1 MPRLTD
7 ENLEEFKTTGAY
19 GFSGAKIDDL
29 GATEY
34 TLVGLTVDNSG
45 SVSSFARD
53 IEACIKKIVQSCMQS
68 PRADNL
74 MIRTTTFGDTVEE
87 NHGFKLL
94 STINSDDYD
103 NMLDCRSLTALF
115 DGTQN
120 IVESVSEYGRNLMEN
135 DFSVNGIIF
144 VITDGFNNHST
155 ATLNMVKNS
164 FKQAVRNETL
174 ESLVSVL
181 IGVDADDHL
190 DAELEKFKNEV
201 GFTQYISMGEATP
214 DSLAKLAEFVS
225 KSISSQSQALGSG
238 GPSSAIVSG
247 SLSF

>member
-7 ENLEEFKTTGAY
+7 ENLEQFQTTGAY

-45 SVSSFARD
+45 SVGSFARE
-53 IEACIKKIVQSCMQS
+53 IEACIKKIIQSCLKS

-74 MIRTTTFGDTVEE
+74 MIRTTAFGSSVEE
-87 NHGFKLL
+87 THGFKLL
-94 STINSDDYD
+94 GTINVDDYD
-103 NMLDCRSLTALF
+103 NMLDCSGLTALF

-135 DFSVNGIIF
+135 DFSVNGIVF
-144 VITDGFNNHST
+144 VITDGFNNNST
-155 ATLNMVKNS
+155 ATINMVKEA
-164 FKQAVRNETL
+164 FKKAVKEETL

-181 IGVDADDHL
+181 IGVGADDHL
-190 DAELEKFKNEV
+190 DQELEKFKNEV
-201 GFTQYISMGEATP
+201 GFTQYISMGDASP
-214 DSLAKLAEFVS
+214 DNLAKLAEFVS
-225 KSISSQSQALGSG
+225 KSISSQSQARGSG

-247 SLSF
+247 SLTF